1 MQITHLHSASTHT
14 RIPRSTCLPQVL
26 GKLLKYVNER
36 KHVVKIAATKALAT
50 ALHAD
55 QKDEEEVMKVV
66 ASECPTI
73 VAALKTLLPR
83 LRRAI
88 GSAGSTQHLPK

>member
-1 MQITHLHSASTHT
+1 MNADNALALRINTHT
-14 RIPRSTCLPQVL
+14 RIPRSICLPQVL

-36 KHVVKIAATKALAT
+36 KHVVKIAATNALAT

-55 QKDEEEVMKVV
+55 QKDEEELMKVV

-73 VAALKTLLPR
+73 VAALRTLLPR
-83 LRRAI
+83 LRRAV
-88 GSAGSTQHLPK
+88 AK